1 MKLNKKEIQ
10 ILSIFIAIWG
20 IFLIGNGIVLSSSD
34 EKTETKVKYSLN
46 VSKKQISQA
55 QFKKNEIILKDF
67 EIEVNSPISVNV
79 KDYLVDADQLN
90 ETMLEQLELDTSSV
104 NINQAGSYNYYVKYN
119 KKKYQG
125 RIIIKEKEL
134 PDMTFTLKNISLE
147 TGKAIPTDIK
157 LYVNETIPEE
167 LLKTDALELD
177 LRQVNNQVQNDYK
190 YYIIYKNTKYEGI
203 ISVRDKGP
211 VVHLPEGSGATTPTI
226 TCPTDAEL
234 KDNTCICKDS
244 SKQYD
249 QISKT
254 CIDKNIS
261 IGKLQ

>member
-1 MKLNKKEIQ
+1 MKLSKKEIQ
-10 ILSIFIAIWG
+10 ILSIFIAVWG

-34 EKTETKVKYSLN
+34 AQTITKVKYSLN
-46 VSKKQISQA
+46 VTQKRISETQA
-55 QFKKNEIILKDF
+55 KKNEIILKDF
-67 EIEVNSPISVNV
+67 EIETNSPISVNV
-79 KDYLVDADQLN
+79 KDYLVDADKLN
-90 ETMLEQLELDTSSV
+90 EVMLEQLELDTSAV
-104 NINQAGSYNYYVKYN
+104 NINQAGTYNYYVKYK

-125 RIIIKEKEL
+125 RIVIKEKEL

-147 TGKAIPTDIK
+147 TGKAIPTDIRT
-157 LYVNETIPEE
+157 YINETIPEE

-211 VVHLPEGSGATTPTI
+211 IVHLPEGSGATTPT
-226 TCPTDAEL
+226 TSCPVDAEL
-234 KDNTCICKDS
+234 KNDTCVCKDPE
-244 SKQYD
+244 KQYD

-254 CIDKNIS
+254 CMKKEIN